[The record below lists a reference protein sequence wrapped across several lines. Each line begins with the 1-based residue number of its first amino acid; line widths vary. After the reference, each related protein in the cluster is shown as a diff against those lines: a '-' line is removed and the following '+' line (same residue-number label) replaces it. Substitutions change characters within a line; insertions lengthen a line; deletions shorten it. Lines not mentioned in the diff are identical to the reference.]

1 MGQNFYILL
10 KIMQRLR
17 SGPNKVLVRT
27 QTALR
32 LVGAAQ
38 LGRSYIITKRVNDH
52 MAHFIV
58 LLITVIAT
66 MLLNDK
72 GECSENGKD

>member
-1 MGQNFYILL
+1 
-10 KIMQRLR
+10 
-17 SGPNKVLVRT
+17 
-27 QTALR
+27 
-32 LVGAAQ
+32 
-38 LGRSYIITKRVNDH
+38 